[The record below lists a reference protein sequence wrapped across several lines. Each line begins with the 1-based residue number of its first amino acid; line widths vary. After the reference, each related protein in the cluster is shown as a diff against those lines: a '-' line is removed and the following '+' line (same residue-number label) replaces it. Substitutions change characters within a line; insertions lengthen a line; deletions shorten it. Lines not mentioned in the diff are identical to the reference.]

1 MKDYKKAIDEINEKI
16 KLNKT
21 LNIRD
26 KIIISINENID
37 LEEIDYMIASSLLN
51 PIEYSPAKVG
61 ESLII
66 FTQKETYKVN
76 TFEGE
81 RNIKMG
87 VPAYISFE
95 KPLGI
100 YNQKCL
106 LNLIRNYEN
115 NKITFNELSNL
126 FNKTKIFYEWMTYPK
141 YEAQSFEDLHIDEE
155 AIIILDSEMI
165 ILTLDEKEE
174 PLLYKFDNKQFREMD
189 LSYVEI
195 PFL

>member
-61 ESLII
+61 EPLIV
-66 FTQKETYKVN
+66 FTQKEIYKVN

-81 RNIKMG
+81 RNLKLG

-95 KPLGI
+95 KPLET
-100 YNQKCL
+100 YSQKCL

-115 NKITFNELSNL
+115 KKITFSELSNL
-126 FNKTKIFYEWMTYPK
+126 FNKTKIFYEWITYPK